1 MVWTRDGGGS
11 ILVLRPFL
19 FQLTFLSDRARETME
34 RTRLTQEIAFPPCG
48 HLGVLLNKPAT
59 HRSLLKV

>member
-1 MVWTRDGGGS
+1 MLWTKDGGSS
-11 ILVLRPFL
+11 ILGLRPFL
-19 FQLTFLSDRARETME
+19 FHFLFHSDRARETME
-34 RTRLTQEIAFPPCG
+34 RTRLTQEIAFSPCG